1 MGADKQKLL
10 PILAADSLFAIC
22 LTTAYRQVGL
32 AFKACLPVTWGTA
45 LQLCLL
51 ASLVCLSIL
60 CLQYAERLPIGKED
74 IIQGIPASKVLA
86 FYKRWYR
93 PENMAVIAV
102 GDFADPQAVVGMI
115 EHHMAKCQASRD
127 NVKEIPRSDSCM
139 IIFSYFTLKLHKF

>member
-1 MGADKQKLL
+1 MGNLRYPFSANV
-10 PILAADSLFAIC
+10 AADSVFVVC
-22 LTTAYRQVGL
+22 LTTTYRQGGL
-32 AFKACLPVTWGTA
+32 AFKTCSPVMAGPA
-45 LQLCLL
+45 LQLCPL

-115 EHHMAKCQASRD
+115 EHHMAKCQASGD
-127 NVKEIPRSDSCM
+127 NAKEIPRSVSCM
-139 IIFSYFTLKLHKF
+139 ILFSYFTLKLHSF

>member
-1 MGADKQKLL
+1 M
-10 PILAADSLFAIC
+10 
-22 LTTAYRQVGL
+22 LTSH
-32 AFKACLPVTWGTA
+32 WGPA

-60 CLQYAERLPIGKED
+60 CLQYAERLPIGKQD

-115 EHHMAKCQASRD
+115 EHHMAKCQASGD
-127 NVKEIPRSDSCM
+127 NAKPIPRSVSFM
-139 IIFSYFTLKLHKF
+139 TVLSYLC